1 MCGGMME
8 LNRDKVTFGKK
19 PLRGERVDIPA
30 DLIALDFNALVERI
44 EATGDQTGHELVA
57 AQRERVSHATCTPCA
72 RNAATATLR
81 VWLTRRMSQ

>member
-1 MCGGMME
+1 MQRDMNM
-8 LNRDKVTFGKK
+8 DKVTTGRKSINSV
-19 PLRGERVDIPA
+19 RVSPE
-30 DLIALDFNALVERI
+30 LLALDFDALAARI

-81 VWLTRRMSQ
+81 VWLSKRENDNA

>member
-1 MCGGMME
+1 MSSAMMYRYGPWMHEPGTEIPPE
-8 LNRDKVTFGKK
+8 L
-19 PLRGERVDIPA
+19 L
-30 DLIALDFNALVERI
+30 ALDFDALAARI

-81 VWLTRRMSQ
+81 VWLSKRENDNA